1 MKKIKFLLSSI
12 TLALLGATLT
22 SGIQAKQSVQQA
34 AISPKIISPKIS
46 QTQQQMTSSSDSVEY
61 LTSDE
66 TTSLNLPFS
75 EAVRV
80 GNMLYLSGVL
90 GNIPGKK
97 QLVSGGVK
105 AETKQT
111 MENMKRILER
121 YGSSLS
127 QVVKC
132 KVMLADMKEW
142 GAVNEVYLTYFSKDR
157 LPARSALGANGLAL
171 NARVEIECLAT
182 VNE

>member
-1 MKKIKFLLSSI
+1 MKKMKFLLSSI
-12 TLALLGATLT
+12 TLALLYATLT
-22 SGIQAKQSVQQA
+22 SSIQAKQSVQQ
-34 AISPKIISPKIS
+34 ITISPKIS
-46 QTQQQMTSSSDSVEY
+46 QTQQQMTSHNDSVEY

-66 TTSLNLPFS
+66 TASLNLPFS

-97 QLVSGGVK
+97 QLVPGGIK

-111 MENMKRILER
+111 MENIKRILLR
-121 YGSSLS
+121 HGSSLS

-142 GAVNEVYLTYFSKDR
+142 GTMNEVYITYFSKDR
-157 LPARSALGANGLAL
+157 LPARSALGANSLAL
-171 NARVEIECLAT
+171 NARVEIECLAI